1 MKYFF
6 LSDGWKVGR
15 VWAFD
20 GLWQVTAWR
29 RQPEIQRLNIC
40 LVEDSEVMW
49 LYEVEDAIVTVE
61 VQPVL
66 SAPREKPPQ
75 NIGQVVLKRLIS
87 AEEVIERLA
96 NASAKCQLQDIQS
109 VVK

>member
-1 MKYFF
+1 MKYFL
-6 LSDGWKVGR
+6 LSEGWKVGR

-40 LVEDSEVMW
+40 LVEDNEVMW
-49 LYEVEDAIVTVE
+49 LYQVEDAIVTVE
-61 VQPVL
+61 VQPEL
-66 SAPREKPPQ
+66 SVKPQTPPQ
-75 NIGQVVLKRLIS
+75 NIGQVVLKRLIT
-87 AEEVIERLA
+87 AEQVIERLA
-96 NASAKCQLQDIQS
+96 NAHAKCQLQDIHS